1 MVIGITMV
9 KIQPGQERSV
19 YWSIRGLN
27 GIMDLYHVFGEFDLF
42 VVMQAEGI
50 DELNERVDDIK
61 KVPHVIMS
69 RTLLVGLDNGLQGK
83 AIELPA

>member
-19 YWSIRGLN
+19 YWSIRGLS

-42 VVMQAEGI
+42 LIMQAEGI
-50 DELNERVDDIK
+50 GKLNERVDDIK
-61 KVPHVIMS
+61 KVPHVTIS
-69 RTLLVGLDNGLQGK
+69 RTLLVGLDMGLCGRFS
-83 AIELPA
+83 IFW